1 MFDKR
6 FEYSYQLLIQE
17 HSRMT
22 FMEVVNN
29 IDNKYIV
36 FTNKNINIENN
47 SYWNDIQ
54 KSTLIE
60 SAILNLPILPII
72 IYEEYNKDN
81 TNNYFTSY
89 LILDGVKRINTIYDF
104 YKKKFKLCNL
114 TICTEFNNFTYSDL
128 PKKIQKKLDK
138 YYFRTTN
145 LLINDELDNKEILE
159 LINIVIKNINL

>member
-60 SAILNLPILPII
+60 SVILNLPILPII
-72 IYEEYNKDN
+72 IYEGYNKNN

-104 YKKKFKLCNL
+104 YKKSLN
-114 TICTEFNNFTYSDL
+114 Y
-128 PKKIQKKLDK
+128 
-138 YYFRTTN
+138 
-145 LLINDELDNKEILE
+145 
-159 LINIVIKNINL
+159 VI